1 MKYLKKFNEE
11 LKPQTYKSAARKL
24 NKIVKEKP
32 ALAKAIGAEKRA
44 KDLEEYA
51 KKIEDLGQIDQWK
64 KNIDQFSKYGEFNIE
79 LSRKGVNIPSKV
91 YPFYLDLQ
99 TDIEMLID
107 SWDDEDPDNRDISF
121 GFAGGLI
128 PKNIED
134 LNEIKMN
141 YTSEFYNGFFW
152 GFWLYVE
159 YKVENSEV
167 SFKGIRL
174 YDYDSVPNIQI
185 ADRKSAVNLK
195 KLLVNCFDETFDYP
209 SGYKDIPNIYDKI
222 NQSAIQD
229 LEISSTYGI
238 DMGRIKEDI
247 KNTSLM
253 SFYKQ

>member
-1 MKYLKKFNEE
+1 MKYLKRFNEE
-11 LKPQTYKSAARKL
+11 LKSQTYKSAARKL

-32 ALAKAIGAEKRA
+32 VLAKAIGAEKRA

-51 KKIEDLGQIDQWK
+51 KNIEEKEELK
-64 KNIDQFSKYGEFNIE
+64 KWQENVGIFSKYGEFNFE

-91 YPFYLDLQ
+91 YSFYLYLQ
-99 TDIEMLID
+99 TDIEMLRDEWDEND
-107 SWDDEDPDNRDISF
+107 SDNRTISL

-134 LNEIKMN
+134 CKEIEMN
-141 YTSEFYNGFFW
+141 YSSDFYNGFFW
-152 GFWLYVE
+152 GFWIYVD

-167 SFKGIRL
+167 SYKGIRI
-174 YDYDSVPNIQI
+174 YDYDDIPVQI
-185 ADRKSAVNLK
+185 ADRKTAVSLK
-195 KLLVNCFDETFDYP
+195 KLLVNCFEETYEYP
-209 SGYKDIPNIYDKI
+209 SGYTDITNMYDKV

-229 LEISSTYGI
+229 LEISATYGI

-247 KNTSLM
+247 KNTQIT